1 MSHLELE
8 QQVSLEVVSTD
19 VELLDSLESE
29 SPDADSP
36 QVGAEYS
43 GPTRRVVDDSEAE
56 RLTAR
61 VVFQTTYTEDQSVQQ
76 HAETYAENLY
86 NSLTNY
92 DLSQT
97 ESYQIRHYQS
107 PTGGVTV
114 NVVRDFYEKNP
125 DLQPTDED
133 GEAYIPNSFNLE
145 HHIVSEVTSSE
156 D

>member
-8 QQVSLEVVSTD
+8 HHVRLEVVSTD
-19 VELLDSLESE
+19 MELLNSLESE
-29 SPDADSP
+29 FPDADSA
-36 QVGAEYS
+36 QVGDEYS
-43 GPTRRVVDDSEAE
+43 GPSRRAVEDSEAK
-56 RLTAR
+56 RLTAG

-86 NSLTNY
+86 DALTNY

-107 PTGGVTV
+107 PTGGVTIDA
-114 NVVRDFYEKNP
+114 VREFYEENS

-133 GEAYIPNSFNLE
+133 GEAYIPNSFNPE
-145 HHIVSEVTSSE
+145 RHIVNEVTSSE